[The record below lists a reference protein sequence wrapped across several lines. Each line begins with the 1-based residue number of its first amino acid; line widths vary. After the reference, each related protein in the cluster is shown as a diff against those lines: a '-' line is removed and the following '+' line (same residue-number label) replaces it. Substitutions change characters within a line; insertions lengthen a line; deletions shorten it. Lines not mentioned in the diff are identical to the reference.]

1 MSSLEP
7 RHSQDQSKRPNEDPQ
22 LTRPSAGNLLDSVF
36 RKDGPMPPAS
46 IGLRG
51 LAFLLDFIL
60 ISAVASIIIWKIALP
75 QSHPAAFTELSEWT
89 QALVTWYSDRATS
102 IDAPFPE
109 PGKNLTE
116 ALTIANELQMLCFWL
131 YFSVG
136 EAFFGGS
143 SLGKRICRIR
153 SVSTVTLSK
162 PPIMAGIVR
171 GGLKTLT
178 LYFFFPIGMI
188 ATLVTLFFNKR
199 RQMGHDMMSRTAVID
214 EKMVN
219 SSKS

>member
-7 RHSQDQSKRPNEDPQ
+7 RHSQDQSKHPNEDPQ
-22 LTRPSAGNLLDSVF
+22 LARPSAGNLLDSVF

-60 ISAVASIIIWKIALP
+60 ISAVASIIIWKVALP
-75 QSHPAAFTELSEWT
+75 QSHPAAFTELSEWI
-89 QALVTWYSDRATS
+89 QAVASWYDDRSTL
-102 IDAPFPE
+102 IDARFPE
-109 PGKNLTE
+109 PSKHLAE

-136 EAFFGGS
+136 EAFFAGS

-153 SVSTVTLSK
+153 SVSTATLSK

-171 GGLKTLT
+171 GGMKTLT
-178 LYFFFPIGMI
+178 LYLFFPIGMI

-199 RQMGHDMMSRTAVID
+199 HQMGHDMISRTAVID

-219 SSKS
+219 CSKS

>member
-1 MSSLEP
+1 
-7 RHSQDQSKRPNEDPQ
+7 
-22 LTRPSAGNLLDSVF
+22 
-36 RKDGPMPPAS
+36 MPPAS

-51 LAFLLDFIL
+51 IAFFLDFIL

-75 QSHPAAFTELSEWT
+75 QSHPAAFTELTEWT
-89 QALVTWYSDRATS
+89 QAVGTWWGDRATAV
-102 IDAPFPE
+102 DAPLPE
-109 PGKNLTE
+109 PSKNLAE
-116 ALTIANELQMLCFWL
+116 ALIIANELQMLCFWL
-131 YFSVG
+131 YFALG
-136 EAFFGGS
+136 EAFFAGS

-153 SVSTVTLSK
+153 SVSTVTLDK
-162 PPIMAGIVR
+162 PPIMAGIIR

-178 LYFFFPIGMI
+178 IYFFFPIGMI

-214 EKMVN
+214 EKLVN